1 MCRECRKFYDRLD
14 THLRYSH
21 NMKNKAE
28 RDIEIE
34 ACKREETR
42 FLSFHNSF
50 PSMKHNN
57 LPSTSLSTKTNT
69 SIMPSSKRR
78 SASSRKSSSTITR
91 PSASHHNK
99 LCSSPGSTS
108 PDSSPTRSSLR
119 PSGPSTR
126 TSPRKTRKRAS
137 NDLAS
142 VPLNNVPVFQL
153 EDYVEM
159 TPNHHEQFGTD
170 KRVQKYYFRN
180 GKILLLNFKNW
191 LTMCCRNSEKNAQ
204 EYYTHVKKVWTQ
216 LDPTLTT
223 GLKTRLTPENLQDQ
237 WYNKFVR
244 MIEEELNKPIH
255 LQGNFY
261 KPNTIAVKLNSIM
274 KMLKFVIA
282 KKIFYG
288 LVVDE
293 INQFREV
300 ITTLTNGLSGL
311 ISKRQQQQKQYKLDH
326 LLTSRH
332 FHHYGNT
339 SFVQGVVSD
348 LLDKETKYTQS
359 KSFEARNVL
368 LVLTCFTNGVR
379 ASNLMEMSIHD
390 FKEGKWDDEFNAYI
404 LRNSNYKTSIL
415 YGDKII
421 VLSECLHKLFDLF
434 IKRCRHFF
442 VEKCVEKKKHDHQRK
457 IFLSHVTH
465 EVLNQAAITKAMS
478 TSFRNTDVLKF
489 EKLDPNISP
498 TRVRIAMA
506 TEFANNKDIDFDVFA
521 THFMKHK
528 PSTSRKFY
536 VQRYMQREAILM
548 SLKCYDAFGIDE
560 NLKKAA
566 LAVRAKVK
574 SGKTKPEVVREWMK
588 ENAKLFAK
596 ERGVTTK
603 EMEDDD
609 LEHELRKVE
618 KDDSTEGLSLQRH
631 MTEIFQ
637 DNKSVSSIFEL
648 QRDKNIKENQ
658 DFLKS
663 IGLPVKRTKF
673 SKSVDVEDR
682 FSYLSEEENET
693 DSNSS
698 KQKSTKVHFD
708 VENDS
713 KTVEKIDES
722 ISTEVADNTKET
734 VEKIDES
741 ISMEVADNTKET
753 VEKIDES
760 ISTEVADNTK
770 ETVEKIN
777 ESISTEVADN
787 TKAVE
792 SMDSDST
799 EVVDNVKETGES
811 KKSTEV
817 VDNTKGKS
825 LPRDYYD
832 KRDFHVCK
840 TSMPNRLHFLC
851 LVYASKEIVKDAA
864 SKPKGGVRTEDYQ
877 SAIDSLIEWDRAK
890 CLEEYGFQKVI
901 REILK
906 RLTEKVRRG
915 TKKDKDGWA
924 SLVEEARQL
933 YLYDQ

>member
-1 MCRECRKFYDRLD
+1 MCRE
-14 THLRYSH
+14 
-21 NMKNKAE
+21 E
-28 RDIEIE
+28 
-34 ACKREETR
+34 
-42 FLSFHNSF
+42 
-50 PSMKHNN
+50 
-57 LPSTSLSTKTNT
+57 
-69 SIMPSSKRR
+69 
-78 SASSRKSSSTITR
+78 
-91 PSASHHNK
+91 
-99 LCSSPGSTS
+99 
-108 PDSSPTRSSLR
+108 
-119 PSGPSTR
+119 
-126 TSPRKTRKRAS
+126 
-137 NDLAS
+137 
-142 VPLNNVPVFQL
+142 
-153 EDYVEM
+153 
-159 TPNHHEQFGTD
+159 
-170 KRVQKYYFRN
+170 
-180 GKILLLNFKNW
+180 
-191 LTMCCRNSEKNAQ
+191 
-204 EYYTHVKKVWTQ
+204 
-216 LDPTLTT
+216 
-223 GLKTRLTPENLQDQ
+223 
-237 WYNKFVR
+237 
-244 MIEEELNKPIH
+244 
-255 LQGNFY
+255 
-261 KPNTIAVKLNSIM
+261 
-274 KMLKFVIA
+274 
-282 KKIFYG
+282 
-288 LVVDE
+288 
-293 INQFREV
+293 
-300 ITTLTNGLSGL
+300 
-311 ISKRQQQQKQYKLDH
+311 
-326 LLTSRH
+326 
-332 FHHYGNT
+332 
-339 SFVQGVVSD
+339 
-348 LLDKETKYTQS
+348 
-359 KSFEARNVL
+359 
-368 LVLTCFTNGVR
+368 
-379 ASNLMEMSIHD
+379 
-390 FKEGKWDDEFNAYI
+390 
-404 LRNSNYKTSIL
+404 
-415 YGDKII
+415 
-421 VLSECLHKLFDLF
+421 
-434 IKRCRHFF
+434 
-442 VEKCVEKKKHDHQRK
+442 KKHDHQRK

-618 KDDSTEGLSLQRH
+618 KDDSPEGLSLQRH

-637 DNKSVSSIFEL
+637 DNKSVSTIENEKSSIFEL

-722 ISTEVADNTKET
+722 IS
-734 VEKIDES
+734 
-741 ISMEVADNTKET
+741 MEVADNTKE
-753 VEKIDES
+753 
-760 ISTEVADNTK
+760 
-770 ETVEKIN
+770 
-777 ESISTEVADN
+777 
-787 TKAVE
+787 AVE